1 MTRRIIDA
9 VRGLLPAPTASDE
22 VHFHSDGLQGEP
34 SACYDRGCGRPRLD
48 VA

>member
-9 VRGLLPAPTASDE
+9 FRGLLPLPTPTED

-34 SACYDRGCGRPRLD
+34 GACYDGGCGRPRLD

>member
-1 MTRRIIDA
+1 MTRRILA
-9 VRGLLPAPTASDE
+9 AFRGLLPMPADP

-34 SACYDRGCGRPRLD
+34 SACYHGGCGRPRLD

>member
-9 VRGLLPAPTASDE
+9 VRGLLPAPTASDD
-22 VHFHSDGLQGEP
+22 VHFHSDGLLGEP

>member
-9 VRGLLPAPTASDE
+9 VRDLLAFPASGDD
-22 VHFHSDGLQGEP
+22 VHFHNDGLQGEP
-34 SACYDRGCGRPRLD
+34 GACYDSRCARPRID

>member
-1 MTRRIIDA
+1 MTRRIIAA
-9 VRGLLPAPTASDE
+9 VRGLLPAPTATDE

-34 SACYDRGCGRPRLD
+34 SACYDRACGRPRLD

>member
-9 VRGLLPAPTASDE
+9 VRGLLAVPAADD

-34 SACYDRGCGRPRLD
+34 GACYDSGCGRPRLD
-48 VA
+48 IA